1 VELDEAVVGRGLE
14 TRGRVEKAAKG
25 KTERAELVVCH
36 LSYGSGESDEKNDGG
51 GGGGGR
57 ETGERVTHKTIDRV
71 RAGLSPRGI
80 SG

>member
-14 TRGRVEKAAKG
+14 TRGMVGKAAKG